1 MAVPKIWRRLFGR
14 LFPKTTDLC
23 YNTSQAGRKGGRE
36 LYRIAIGD
44 DDPGVLEELS
54 GIASRCLE
62 AQGLQPGTDYA
73 VDRYSSAPPLL
84 ARLKAEGDD
93 YQLILLD
100 VEFGGDNGLQVATA
114 LRQSGAR
121 FSLIYVTRYR
131 DYVFDSF
138 DTRPLHYLLKPVD
151 ADKLAELIRE
161 DYRRRYQD
169 ARLYLKT
176 GSKHL
181 SLAYQDIYA
190 VEAALHRLVLHLKD
204 GREEW
209 NGSLTELAPRLPAW
223 RFCRCHNSF
232 LINLAHVTEL
242 VRYEA
247 RLVV

>member
-1 MAVPKIWRRLFGR
+1 M
-14 LFPKTTDLC
+14 
-23 YNTSQAGRKGGRE
+23 
-36 LYRIAIGD
+36 
-44 DDPGVLEELS
+44 EELS

-62 AQGLQPGTDYA
+62 AQGLQAGTDYA
-73 VDRYSSAPPLL
+73 VDCYSAAPPLL
-84 ARLKAEGDD
+84 ARLEDEGDD
-93 YQLILLD
+93 YQLVLLD
-100 VEFGGDNGLQVATA
+100 VELGGDNGLRVAA
-114 LRQSGAR
+114 GLRERGAQ

-169 ARLYLKT
+169 ARLYLKA

-190 VEAALHRLVLHLKD
+190 VEAALHRVLLHLRD

-209 NGSLTELAPRLPAW
+209 NGSLTELASRLPTW

-232 LINLAHVTEL
+232 LINLTHVTEL

-247 RLVV
+247 RLDNGAVIPVSKRLYKSAVEQYIAFLKN